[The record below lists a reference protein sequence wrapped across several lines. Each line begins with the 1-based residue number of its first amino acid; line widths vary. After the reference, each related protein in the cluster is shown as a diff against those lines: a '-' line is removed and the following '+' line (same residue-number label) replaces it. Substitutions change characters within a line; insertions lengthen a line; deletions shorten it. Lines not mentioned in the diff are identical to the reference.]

1 MNRYVELE
9 EMLQFRERKARIQ
22 EELRGKYKGLV
33 TMTMA
38 MNIPGP
44 IKTSEDILFAFEVG
58 TRTLEQGVSDS
69 GIIIKEMTGVSENAG
84 FMKFYVLDCADPV
97 LVKELAVGLEET
109 HPLGRLWDIDV
120 YNIEGISMSRSSV
133 SAPARTCFI
142 CGQEAKGCARNRTHS
157 VEELMHK
164 VESMIRDYQKHQEV

>member
-9 EMLQFRERKARIQ
+9 EMLEFRERKARIQ

-33 TMTMA
+33 TMTLA

-44 IKTSEDILFAFEVG
+44 IKTSGDILFVFEEG
-58 TRTLEQGVSDS
+58 TRSLEQKVSDS
-69 GIIIKEMTGVSENAG
+69 GIKIKDMAGVSENAG
-84 FMKFYVLDCADPV
+84 FMKFYVLDCWDPV
-97 LVKELAVGLEET
+97 LVKDLAVRLEET

-120 YNIEGISMSRSSV
+120 YNIEGISMSRIAV

-157 VEELMHK
+157 VEELMQK
-164 VESMIRDYQKHQEV
+164 VESMIRDYQKHQEE

>member
-9 EMLQFRERKARIQ
+9 EMLHFRERKARIQ

-33 TMTMA
+33 TMTLA

-44 IKTSEDILFAFEVG
+44 IKTSGDILYAFEEG

-69 GIIIKEMTGVSENAG
+69 GIIIKEMTGISENAG
-84 FMKFYVLDCADPV
+84 FMKFYVLDCTDPV

-120 YNIEGISMSRSSV
+120 YNIEGISMSRAAI
-133 SAPARTCFI
+133 SAPVRKCFI

-157 VEELMHK
+157 VEELMRK
-164 VESMIRDYQKHQEV
+164 VESMIRGYQKHQEE

>member
-1 MNRYVELE
+1 MNHYVELE

-22 EELRGKYKGLV
+22 EELRRKYKGLV
-33 TMTMA
+33 TMTLA

-58 TRTLEQGVSDS
+58 TRSLEQKISDS

-84 FMKFYVLDCADPV
+84 FMKFYTLDCTDPA
-97 LVKELAVGLEET
+97 LVKDLAVGLEET

-120 YNIEGISMSRSSV
+120 YNIEGISMSRASA
-133 SAPARTCFI
+133 SAPARKCFI

-157 VEELMHK
+157 VEELMRK
-164 VESMIRDYQKHQEV
+164 VESMIRDYQKHQEE